1 MARMVSMVWM
11 VRMARVARVVRMT
24 KMWSMARMVSKVTRM
39 LQVAPVP
46 VNSIFQGR
54 FGPCL
59 VLIVLRSDLMRVEV
73 RSPRADRLLVTRL
86 PLFRWHQPGLTTMV
100 VRRQEALA
108 SKRFCVGRLPLH
120 LHPHLLLHVGQP
132 FQVGWVHPGPQVH
145 LLHGK
150 LLQYGELSDLRRWY
164 YYKSDP
170 RGRGFSLPQ
179 QSIWSD
185 LEGEKVPG
193 GSTSV
198 HSLACPA

>member
-59 VLIVLRSDLMRVEV
+59 VLIVLWPDLMRVKV

-86 PLFRWHQPGLTTMV
+86 PLFR
-100 VRRQEALA
+100 
-108 SKRFCVGRLPLH
+108 
-120 LHPHLLLHVGQP
+120 
-132 FQVGWVHPGPQVH
+132 
-145 LLHGK
+145 
-150 LLQYGELSDLRRWY
+150 
-164 YYKSDP
+164 
-170 RGRGFSLPQ
+170 
-179 QSIWSD
+179 
-185 LEGEKVPG
+185 
-193 GSTSV
+193 
-198 HSLACPA
+198 